1 MHHIF
6 SYISAN
12 KILLTKKN
20 NMAYKHTNERGT
32 TYYLHKQEVTLKS
45 TGNVQ
50 TIYFFAKEELTFS
63 KKGNPVTCLDALPDG
78 KMVKENSRTGLP
90 FVKKK

>member
-1 MHHIF
+1 
-6 SYISAN
+6 
-12 KILLTKKN
+12 
-20 NMAYKHTNERGT
+20 MAYAHKNSKGT
-32 TYYLHKQEVTLKS
+32 TYYLHNMEVELKS
-45 TGNVQ
+45 TGKKQ
-50 TIYFFAKEELTFS
+50 TIYFFAKEELTVS